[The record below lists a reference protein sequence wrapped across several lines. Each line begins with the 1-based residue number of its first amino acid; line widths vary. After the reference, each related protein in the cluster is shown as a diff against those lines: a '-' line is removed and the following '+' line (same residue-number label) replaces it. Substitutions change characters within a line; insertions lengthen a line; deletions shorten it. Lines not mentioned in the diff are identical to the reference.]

1 MSTTIN
7 NGMSISITRV
17 SDNGEG
23 AECADPRQS
32 HRSYTVTY
40 ETGAATVFV
49 DNLSVTIVGS
59 VGSQTCGHSGVAS
72 TGSSTVF
79 VENMAIH
86 RVGDIGDGGAG
97 DNFASITGSSTVF
110 AG

>member
-1 MSTTIN
+1 
-7 NGMSISITRV
+7 MSISITRV

-32 HRSYTVTY
+32 HRSYVVTY
-40 ETGAATVFV
+40 ETGATTVFV

-59 VGSQTCGHSGVAS
+59 VGSQTCGHTGTAA
-72 TGSSTVF
+72 TGSATVF
-79 VENMAIH
+79 AENMAVH
-86 RVGDIGDGGAG
+86 RIGDIGDGGAG
-97 DNFASITGSSTVF
+97 DTFESITGSSTVY

>member
-1 MSTTIN
+1 
-7 NGMSISITRV
+7 MSISITRV

-40 ETGAATVFV
+40 ETGASTVFV
-49 DNLSVTIVGS
+49 DNLSVTTVGS
-59 VGSQTCGHSGVAS
+59 VGAQTCGHSGVAS

-79 VENMAIH
+79 AENMAIH

-97 DNFASITGSSTVF
+97 DNFESITGSSTVF